1 MRTRRAGNGTRGNVR
16 GADDVRSP
24 GCSAD
29 PRHERSAA
37 ERLGRVAAAESGI
50 SELSGRAGLFLSAPA
65 GAVAMIR
72 EIATR
77 DRRQPGTEVPSSVT
91 GTYVSCAKNEKLVEF

>member
-1 MRTRRAGNGTRGNVR
+1 MRTRRAGNGARGIVR
-16 GADDVRSP
+16 GADVCGGRDAALTRGTRRQQP
-24 GCSAD
+24 K
-29 PRHERSAA
+29 ERPESGAA
-37 ERLGRVAAAESGI
+37 EFRN
-50 SELSGRAGLFLSAPA
+50 SEPSGRAGLFLSAPA
-65 GAVAMIR
+65 GAVAMIL